1 VGFVSRK
8 IRVSFIEFLN
18 AIPLGWGFMHGSHQ
32 GLVELLFDVPSE
44 CARHLMSGEADVGLI
59 PVVEYFRIPG
69 LKVIPEIAIAA
80 RGKVKSVLFV
90 SKVPIEEVK
99 KVALDSSSRTSTA
112 LLKILL
118 SRFYGRESVE
128 YSELLPNAEEM
139 LVAHDA
145 ALLIGNAALQIP
157 PQKRYVYDLA
167 LEWNRFTGLPFVFA
181 FWAVRE
187 GVELGNSLN
196 AFYRSREEG
205 IAAIDEIASMY
216 ADRLGLAPSEIRSYL
231 SFNLDYSLD
240 DRNMEGLQLFFSLA
254 HEAKLLNETAS
265 PLTFA

>member
-1 VGFVSRK
+1 VSGK

-32 GLVELLFDVPSE
+32 GLVDLLFDVPSE
-44 CARHLMSGEADVGLI
+44 CARHLMGGEADVGLI

-69 LKVIPEIAIAA
+69 LRVIPEIAIAA

-118 SRFYGRESVE
+118 SRFYGCDSVE
-128 YSELLPNAEEM
+128 YSESLPNAEEM
-139 LVAHDA
+139 LAAHDA

-157 PQKRYVYDLA
+157 PQERYVYDLA
-167 LEWNRFTGLPFVFA
+167 AEWNRFTGLPFVFA

-187 GVELGNSLN
+187 GVQMGDSLG
-196 AFYRSREEG
+196 AFYQSREEG
-205 IAAIDEIASMY
+205 IAAIDEIASIY
-216 ADRLGLAPSEIRSYL
+216 ADRLGLVPSEIRSYL
-231 SFNLDYSLD
+231 SSNLDYSLD
-240 DRNMEGLQLFFSLA
+240 EKNLKGLQLFFSLA
-254 HEAKLLNETAS
+254 RESKLLDETAS
-265 PLTFA
+265 SLAFV